1 MPEITYSASKSVLL
15 REVGKDEKWLQ
26 DLIENDPSLLGLG
39 DLTVVTREK
48 KQSSGGRLDFL
59 LWDPEEEIRYEVEVM
74 LGRLDE
80 SHIIR
85 AIEYWDLE
93 RNRYPNFEHKA
104 VIVAENITSRFF
116 NILGLM
122 NKSIPIIA
130 IQLNAL
136 VVGESSLALCFSK
149 LLDVTE
155 LASDETEGS
164 EVSKDRSYWDNR
176 SNPDSLKI
184 MDRIVD
190 SIPGGSET
198 KKWTYNQGHIAI
210 RTSGRN
216 FCWFHPR
223 KSAQLLF
230 NLLVGEGGREQIVA
244 ELTEDHINAKPRGD
258 RELTIRL
265 TGSQPNIPQSLV
277 TALLRAEK
285 YSRGDSTNE

>member
-1 MPEITYSASKSVLL
+1 MNDIEYCPSKSVLL
-15 REVGKDEKWLQ
+15 RDVEKDEKWLQ
-26 DLIENDPSLLGLG
+26 DLIENDPSILGLG

-136 VVGESSLALCFSK
+136 VVGESSLALNFAK

-155 LASDETEGS
+155 LASEEIEGS
-164 EVSKDRSYWDNR
+164 EIAKDRSYWVNR
-176 SNPDSLKI
+176 SNPISLKI
-184 MDRIVD
+184 MDAILEA
-190 SIPGGSET
+190 IPGQ
-198 KKWTYNQGHIAI
+198 KKLTYNQGHIAI
-210 RTSGRN
+210 RTGGRN

-223 KSAQLLF
+223 KSPQLLF
-230 NLLVGEGGREQIVA
+230 HLLVGDEGREQFVQA
-244 ELTEDHINAKPRGD
+244 MADDHISAKLRGD
-258 RELTIRL
+258 RDLNIRL
-265 TGSQPNIPQSLV
+265 TGASSGVPQSVVATL
-277 TALLRAEK
+277 TRAEE
-285 YSRGDSTNE
+285 YSRGGSGVE

>member
-1 MPEITYSASKSVLL
+1 
-15 REVGKDEKWLQ
+15 
-26 DLIENDPSLLGLG
+26 
-39 DLTVVTREK
+39 
-48 KQSSGGRLDFL
+48 
-59 LWDPEEEIRYEVEVM
+59 M

-136 VVGESSLALCFSK
+136 VVGNNSLALNFAK

-155 LASDETEGS
+155 LASEEIEGS
-164 EVSKDRSYWDNR
+164 EITKDRSYWVNR
-176 SNPDSLKI
+176 SNPDSLKM
-184 MDRIVD
+184 MDIIVEA
-190 SIPGGSET
+190 IPGNPDT
-198 KKWTYNQGHIAI
+198 KKLTYNQGHIAV

-216 FCWFHPR
+216 FCWFHLR
-223 KSAQLLF
+223 KSPQLLF
-230 NLLVGEGGREQIVA
+230 NLLVGDEGREQLVQSMA
-244 ELTEDHINAKPRGD
+244 EDHISAKLQRD

-265 TGSQPNIPQSLV
+265 TGAPNTVPQSV
-277 TALLRAEK
+277 IAALIRAER
-285 YSRGDSTNE
+285 YSRGESSGE